1 MSFLTEREKTIMQML
16 KDGASVRDIGK
27 HFKVSDA
34 SIAKS
39 INSIRAK
46 TLDLEEDFEF
56 LTEIGFMKITDGKL
70 EFLSKGRDPK
80 DLAKVGK

>member
-1 MSFLTEREKTIMQML
+1 ML
-16 KDGASVRDIGK
+16 KDGKSVRDIGK

-34 SIAKS
+34 SISKS

-46 TLDLEEDFEF
+46 TLDLEEDVEF
-56 LTEIGFMKITDGKL
+56 LTKIGFMEIKEGKL

-80 DLAKVGK
+80 DLARLGKTK